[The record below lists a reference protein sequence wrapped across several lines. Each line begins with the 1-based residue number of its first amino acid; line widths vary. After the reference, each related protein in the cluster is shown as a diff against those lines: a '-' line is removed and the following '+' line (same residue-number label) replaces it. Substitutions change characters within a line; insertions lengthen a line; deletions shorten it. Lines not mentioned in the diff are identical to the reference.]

1 MVIMNI
7 DLTIIPNRTS
17 KQWYPV
23 TMTWEKIVKATQ
35 EPATEKDCG
44 AYMAGKAT
52 STNRK
57 DSRVEYR
64 SMVTLDADNAESDLP
79 ARVEG
84 LGLTA
89 LVHSTYSHT
98 TDKPRYRVIIPLLGP
113 GLTEEEYPRAVRGLM
128 EALGKEQFDK
138 TCDQAKRIMFWPS
151 AANPDQYEV
160 YSYDAEPATA
170 QGLLERFGGVSAPP

>member
-1 MVIMNI
+1 MMNL
-7 DLTIIPNRTS
+7 DLTIVPSRHS
-17 KQWYPV
+17 KEWV
-23 TMTWEKIVKATQ
+23 TIQSDWDKIVKKAQ

-52 STNRK
+52 STSRK
-57 DSRVEYR
+57 NSRVEYR

-98 TDKPRYRVIIPLLGP
+98 TDNPRYRVIIPL
-113 GLTEEEYPRAVRGLM
+113 M
-128 EALGKEQFDK
+128 
-138 TCDQAKRIMFWPS
+138 
-151 AANPDQYEV
+151 
-160 YSYDAEPATA
+160 
-170 QGLLERFGGVSAPP
+170 